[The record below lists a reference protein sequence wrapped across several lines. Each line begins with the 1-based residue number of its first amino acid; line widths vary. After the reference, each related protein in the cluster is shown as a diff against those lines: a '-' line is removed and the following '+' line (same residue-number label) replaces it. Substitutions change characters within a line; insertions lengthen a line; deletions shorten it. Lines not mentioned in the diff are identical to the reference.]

1 MSQLTNMPDFLMI
14 TGNEGEERP
23 SETVIREFE
32 KAIADTNSVRVINA
46 DAYFVSRFLFRLWKP
61 ESVFRLSRLPL
72 KILNQLVYRNPKN
85 YFVVLMGPRFPKC
98 FPYFLRNGRK
108 AVFLFDA
115 WPSYYPYIT
124 RFINDFKVDYVFV
137 SSEQSAWNLNRIIG
151 KKNVYWIPEGVNP
164 GDYQFLPV
172 ENRDIDVL
180 SFGRKYE
187 DFHNKIAEPLMQE
200 KINYLYS
207 SANEK
212 IFNNTESFIE
222 GLSRTKISICFPT
235 SLTHPQRAGNIE
247 TMTNRYLQSMAS
259 KCLVLGKAPD
269 EMIRLFG
276 YNPVV
281 DADFN
286 HPVQQIKDILD
297 NFGQYTELIEKN
309 YRNVVMNH
317 AWINRWEKIS
327 EILSGKTN
335 L

>member
-1 MSQLTNMPDFLMI
+1 M
-14 TGNEGEERP
+14 
-23 SETVIREFE
+23 
-32 KAIADTNSVRVINA
+32 
-46 DAYFVSRFLFRLWKP
+46 
-61 ESVFRLSRLPL
+61 
-72 KILNQLVYRNPKN
+72 
-85 YFVVLMGPRFPKC
+85 
-98 FPYFLRNGRK
+98 
-108 AVFLFDA
+108 
-115 WPSYYPYIT
+115 
-124 RFINDFKVDYVFV
+124 
-137 SSEQSAWNLNRIIG
+137 
-151 KKNVYWIPEGVNP
+151 
-164 GDYQFLPV
+164 
-172 ENRDIDVL
+172 
-180 SFGRKYE
+180 
-187 DFHNKIAEPLMQE
+187 
-200 KINYLYS
+200 
-207 SANEK
+207 
-212 IFNNTESFIE
+212 
-222 GLSRTKISICFPT
+222 SRTKISICFPT